1 MSDMCKIIEDM
12 RKEERAEARV
22 EERTEVA
29 LRMLKD
35 GTLLLDKIAQFANL
49 PLEEIAQL
57 KKKVLS

>member
-1 MSDMCKIIEDM
+1 MCKVVEDM
-12 RKEERAEARV
+12 RKEERAEGRA

-35 GTLLLDKIAQFANL
+35 GTLPLDKIAQFANL

>member
-35 GTLLLDKIAQFANL
+35 GTLLLDKIAQFA
-49 PLEEIAQL
+49 IR
-57 KKKVLS
+57 